1 MAVMIGID
9 PHSGK
14 EAIRALKRR
23 ISDAVYARPH
33 DAALQATRQVAAGP
47 GGHTGNDSVASAAGS
62 HPEHRL
68 FGQAT
73 PGPDTTLRPTGNRP
87 RRPGPKASSHSA
99 RKPLDNHRGLDR
111 ARSRPAAPE
120 PDKVGALSLLGSS
133 SGTPPRARLGQ
144 DRARTEQES
153 RSDALGAA
161 VASASRRRPS

>member
-1 MAVMIGID
+1 MIGID

-73 PGPDTTLRPTGNRP
+73 PGPDITLRPTGNRP
-87 RRPGPKASSHSA
+87 RRPGPKAPSHSA
-99 RKPLDNHRGLDR
+99 RN
-111 ARSRPAAPE
+111 
-120 PDKVGALSLLGSS
+120 
-133 SGTPPRARLGQ
+133 
-144 DRARTEQES
+144 
-153 RSDALGAA
+153 
-161 VASASRRRPS
+161 AS

>member
-1 MAVMIGID
+1 MIGID

-47 GGHTGNDSVASAAGS
+47 VGHTGNDSVASAAGS

-73 PGPDTTLRPTGNRP
+73 PEPDTTLRPAP
-87 RRPGPKASSHSA
+87 ARRRNTQPIDA
-99 RKPLDNHRGLDR
+99 RR
-111 ARSRPAAPE
+111 RSRNAI
-120 PDKVGALSLLGSS
+120 
-133 SGTPPRARLGQ
+133 
-144 DRARTEQES
+144 
-153 RSDALGAA
+153 
-161 VASASRRRPS
+161 